1 MSKFLTQFGQNL
13 KEYRKLCGFKS
24 QEKFAEAVGVATNTI
39 SAVENGKSFFKMEN
53 YEKVCEVLN
62 ITPDL
67 LFDFKSLNKTSTTK
81 YEKTIMA
88 KIKKLSINKQKQI
101 LEIIDT
107 FEKY

>member
-13 KEYRKLCGFKS
+13 KEYRKLSGFKI

-62 ITPDL
+62 ITPNI
-67 LFDFKSLNKTSTTK
+67 LFDFGSKREKSKTL

-88 KIKKLSINKQKQI
+88 KIKKLNINKQKQI
-101 LEIIDT
+101 LEIIET